1 MLLFLN
7 LIFFSSFFFSVFFS
21 PSSLLRFVLFFK
33 WEEEEEVETVKQLEA
48 GQQTPNLVLV
58 KRKLRAE
65 EEKKV

>member
-1 MLLFLN
+1 
-7 LIFFSSFFFSVFFS
+7 
-21 PSSLLRFVLFFK
+21 LFFK